1 MHFSCHLSYT
11 PFIITKSM
19 KIFFLGIAGTF
30 MGNLAQMAKN
40 QGHEVLGVDDKVY
53 APMSEELESAGIN
66 FFEGYTS
73 NNYRNADLYVIGNTI
88 SRNNE
93 ILEHILKH
101 KNKIISGPEWLYKN
115 VLNDKKVIAVS
126 GTHGKTSVTSMIA
139 HALTDNGENPSY
151 LIAGIPKGFNKSWD
165 LTESDYFVIEAD
177 EYDTAFFD
185 KKPKFFHYK
194 PDILIINNIEFDH
207 ADIYKNIEE
216 IEKNFIE
223 LIEGLPKES
232 KIYINSSGISQSF
245 LETIKENIKIKA
257 KIEIFN
263 ADAKDIYE
271 INRNI
276 TVKGLQEIISA
287 GKVRESLN
295 SYKGVKRRYDTIFD
309 SESHK
314 VIDDFAHHPTAIK
327 ETIKIAKEENEDVAL
342 IVELGS
348 NSMRKGIHDD
358 ALIEIFKENHSYVVS
373 ASEEQQKKFADY
385 AEPLTE
391 NAIKNL
397 LQKSNSKKTIL
408 MCGNKNFEGFQ
419 TLILDSLI

>member
-232 KIYINSSGISQSF
+232 KIYINFSGISQSF

-276 TVKGLQEIISA
+276 TVKGLQEIISES
-287 GKVRESLN
+287 KVRESLN

-309 SESHK
+309 SESYK

-327 ETIKIAKEENEDVAL
+327 ETIKIAKKENEDVTL

-385 AEPLTE
+385 AEPLTK

>member
-1 MHFSCHLSYT
+1 
-11 PFIITKSM
+11 M

-232 KIYINSSGISQSF
+232 KIYINFSGISQSF

-276 TVKGLQEIISA
+276 TVKGLQEIISES
-287 GKVRESLN
+287 KVRESLN

-309 SESHK
+309 SESYK

-327 ETIKIAKEENEDVAL
+327 ETIKIAKKENEDVTL

-385 AEPLTE
+385 AEPLTK

>member
-1 MHFSCHLSYT
+1 
-11 PFIITKSM
+11 
-19 KIFFLGIAGTF
+19 

-314 VIDDFAHHPTAIK
+314 IIDDFAHHPTAIK
-327 ETIKIAKEENEDVAL
+327 ETIKIAKEENEDVTL
-342 IVELGS
+342 IAELGS

>member
-1 MHFSCHLSYT
+1 
-11 PFIITKSM
+11 M

-327 ETIKIAKEENEDVAL
+327 ETIKIAKEENEDVTL

-373 ASEEQQKKFADY
+373 ASEEQQKKFADC

>member
-1 MHFSCHLSYT
+1 
-11 PFIITKSM
+11 M

-327 ETIKIAKEENEDVAL
+327 ETIKIAKEENEDVTL
-342 IVELGS
+342 IAELGS

>member
-1 MHFSCHLSYT
+1 
-11 PFIITKSM
+11 M
-19 KIFFLGIAGTF
+19 KIHILGICGTF
-30 MGNLAQMAKN
+30 MGGLAQILKES
-40 QGHEVLGVDDKVY
+40 GHEVTGSDKQFY
-53 APMSEELESAGIN
+53 PPMSDHLISLNIKTFTG
-66 FFEGYTS
+66 FS
-73 NNYRNADLYVIGNTI
+73 VKDMPKADLYIIGNAL
-88 SRNNE
+88 SRGNPCVE
-93 ILEHILKH
+93 LILK
-101 KNKIISGPEWLYKN
+101 NKLPFKSGPEILGEILK
-115 VLNDKKVIAVS
+115 DREVIAIS

-327 ETIKIAKEENEDVAL
+327 ETIKIANEENEDVTL

-385 AEPLTE
+385 AEPLTG

>member
-1 MHFSCHLSYT
+1 
-11 PFIITKSM
+11 
-19 KIFFLGIAGTF
+19 
-30 MGNLAQMAKN
+30 
-40 QGHEVLGVDDKVY
+40 
-53 APMSEELESAGIN
+53 
-66 FFEGYTS
+66 
-73 NNYRNADLYVIGNTI
+73 
-88 SRNNE
+88 
-93 ILEHILKH
+93 
-101 KNKIISGPEWLYKN
+101 
-115 VLNDKKVIAVS
+115 
-126 GTHGKTSVTSMIA
+126 MIA

-232 KIYINSSGISQSF
+232 KIYINSSGIRQSF

-327 ETIKIAKEENEDVAL
+327 ETIKIAKKENEDVTL

-385 AEPLTE
+385 AEPLTK

>member
-1 MHFSCHLSYT
+1 
-11 PFIITKSM
+11 M

-232 KIYINSSGISQSF
+232 KIYINFSGISQSF

-276 TVKGLQEIISA
+276 TVKGLQEIISES
-287 GKVRESLN
+287 KVRESLN

-327 ETIKIAKEENEDVAL
+327 ETIKIAKKENEDVTL

>member
-232 KIYINSSGISQSF
+232 KIYINSSGIRQSF

-276 TVKGLQEIISA
+276 TVKGLQEIISE

-385 AEPLTE
+385 AEPLTK

>member
-314 VIDDFAHHPTAIK
+314 IIDDFAHHPTAIK
-327 ETIKIAKEENEDVAL
+327 ETIKIAKKENEDVTL

>member
-1 MHFSCHLSYT
+1 
-11 PFIITKSM
+11 M

-232 KIYINSSGISQSF
+232 KIYINFSGISQSF

-276 TVKGLQEIISA
+276 TVKGLQEIISE

-309 SESHK
+309 SESYK

-327 ETIKIAKEENEDVAL
+327 ETIKIAKKENEDVTL

-385 AEPLTE
+385 AEPLTK

>member
-1 MHFSCHLSYT
+1 
-11 PFIITKSM
+11 
-19 KIFFLGIAGTF
+19 

-53 APMSEELESAGIN
+53 PPMSVELKNSGIN
-66 FFEGYTS
+66 FFEGYKLK
-73 NNYRNADLYVIGNTI
+73 NYRNADLYVIGNTI
-88 SRNNE
+88 SRGNE
-93 ILEHILKH
+93 ILEHILKE
-101 KNKIISGPEWLYKN
+101 KDKIISGPEWLYKN
-115 VLNDKKVIAVS
+115 ILKNKKVIAVS

-139 HALTDNGENPSY
+139 HALINNGENPNY

-232 KIYINSSGISQSF
+232 KIYINFSGISQSF

-309 SESHK
+309 SESYK

-327 ETIKIAKEENEDVAL
+327 ETIKIAKKENEDVTL

-385 AEPLTE
+385 AEPLTK

>member
-1 MHFSCHLSYT
+1 
-11 PFIITKSM
+11 M

-151 LIAGIPKGFNKSWD
+151 LIAGIPKGFNKSCD

-232 KIYINSSGISQSF
+232 KIYINSSGIRQSF

-327 ETIKIAKEENEDVAL
+327 ETIKIAKKENEDVTL

-385 AEPLTE
+385 AESLTK

>member
-19 KIFFLGIAGTF
+19 KIFFLGISGTF

-232 KIYINSSGISQSF
+232 KIYINSSGIRQSF

-327 ETIKIAKEENEDVAL
+327 ETIKIAKKENEDVTL

-385 AEPLTE
+385 AESLTK

>member
-1 MHFSCHLSYT
+1 
-11 PFIITKSM
+11 M

-232 KIYINSSGISQSF
+232 KNLYKFFWYKPIFFRNNKRKYKKLKQR
-245 LETIKENIKIKA
+245 
-257 KIEIFN
+257 IEIFN

-276 TVKGLQEIISA
+276 TCKGLQEIIFS
-287 GKVRESLN
+287 R
-295 SYKGVKRRYDTIFD
+295 
-309 SESHK
+309 
-314 VIDDFAHHPTAIK
+314 
-327 ETIKIAKEENEDVAL
+327 
-342 IVELGS
+342 
-348 NSMRKGIHDD
+348 
-358 ALIEIFKENHSYVVS
+358 
-373 ASEEQQKKFADY
+373 
-385 AEPLTE
+385 
-391 NAIKNL
+391 
-397 LQKSNSKKTIL
+397 
-408 MCGNKNFEGFQ
+408 
-419 TLILDSLI
+419 

>member
-1 MHFSCHLSYT
+1 
-11 PFIITKSM
+11 M

-232 KIYINSSGISQSF
+232 KIYINSSGIRQSF

-327 ETIKIAKEENEDVAL
+327 ETIKIAKKENEDVTL

-385 AEPLTE
+385 AESLTK

>member
-1 MHFSCHLSYT
+1 
-11 PFIITKSM
+11 M

-232 KIYINSSGISQSF
+232 KIYINFSGISQSF

-309 SESHK
+309 SESYK

-327 ETIKIAKEENEDVAL
+327 ETIKIAKKENEDVTL

-385 AEPLTE
+385 AEPLTK

>member
-1 MHFSCHLSYT
+1 
-11 PFIITKSM
+11 M

-314 VIDDFAHHPTAIK
+314 IIDDFAHHPTAIK
-327 ETIKIAKEENEDVAL
+327 ETIKIAKEENEDVTL

>member
-1 MHFSCHLSYT
+1 
-11 PFIITKSM
+11 M

-327 ETIKIAKEENEDVAL
+327 ETIKIAKEENEDVTL

-358 ALIEIFKENHSYVVS
+358 ALIKIFKENHSYIVS

-391 NAIKNL
+391 KAIKNL
-397 LQKSNSKKTIL
+397 LEKSNSKKTIL

>member
-1 MHFSCHLSYT
+1 
-11 PFIITKSM
+11 M

-232 KIYINSSGISQSF
+232 KIYINSSGIRQSF

-327 ETIKIAKEENEDVAL
+327 ETIKIAKKENEDVTL

-385 AEPLTE
+385 AEPLTK